1 MSTPL
6 IVFCFVLVFFFI
18 GFSFIFNAGFKQKTR
33 PNKVI
38 GIVASIILFCVFFF
52 LAFSEYRDEERVEN
66 IVNNIKPI
74 EYIERDTIKLYE
86 VDGRYYRYAPRMNQ
100 LVYYSSSIDSVN
112 VISE

>member
-1 MSTPL
+1 M
-6 IVFCFVLVFFFI
+6 
-18 GFSFIFNAGFKQKTR
+18 
-33 PNKVI
+33 I